1 MDSAFEYFRNVARLG
16 SIRKAAGALNVS
28 ASSISRQIQKL
39 EHFYGAVLIQR
50 HSQGVKLTP
59 EGQIVARFLESQA
72 REMERLNLA
81 IDALKG
87 LQRGHVTIC
96 TVEGMIGGVLPRVL
110 ARFSRQY
117 PGITYDVRVA
127 GTDNVMRDVAEDRC
141 DIGIS
146 FHPKPHENIEVV
158 AVLEQPLLAL
168 VSPAHPL
175 AAQGC
180 LRLQELAGKPVALP
194 DSSFGIR
201 HLIDQVVIRDQVDLT
216 VRLESNSIEMLRQF
230 ALHEMGVVFLP
241 AFACER
247 EIESG
252 ELIAVPTTDGVLSS
266 AKVHICRNDRFR
278 PTQAAQAFIKELAG
292 IRKPIAV
299 VANNATTRTE

>member
-16 SIRKAAGALNVS
+16 SIRKAADVLNVS
-28 ASSISRQIQKL
+28 ASSISRQVRKL

-59 EGQIVARFLESQA
+59 EGRAVAQFLESQT
-72 REMERLNLA
+72 RETERLKLA

-110 ARFSRQY
+110 ALFSRQY
-117 PGITYDVRVA
+117 PGMTYDVRVA
-127 GTDNVMRDVAEDRC
+127 GTDNVMREVAEDRC
-141 DIGIS
+141 DVGIS

-158 AVLEQPLLAL
+158 TVLEQPLLAL
-168 VSPAHPL
+168 VSPSHPL
-175 AAQGC
+175 AAKGS
-180 LRLQELAGKPVALP
+180 LELEELSGEPVALP

-201 HLIDQVVIRDQVDLT
+201 HLIDQVIIRDQLELK

-241 AFACER
+241 PFACKR

-252 ELIAVPTTDGVLSS
+252 QLVAVPTTDGVLSS
-266 AKVHICRNDRFR
+266 AKVHISRNARFQ
-278 PTQAAQAFIKELAG
+278 PTHAAQAFIEILSEIGKQSAS
-292 IRKPIAV
+292 
-299 VANNATTRTE
+299 VAQSTTRRAI

>member
-1 MDSAFEYFRNVARLG
+1 MDVASAYFIEVARQG
-16 SIRKAAGALNVS
+16 SIRKTADLLNVS
-28 ASSISRQIQKL
+28 ASSISRQVQKL
-39 EHFYGAVLIQR
+39 EHAHGVMLIQR

-59 EGQIVARFLESQA
+59 EGEIVAGFLESQV

-87 LQRGHVTIC
+87 LQKGHVTIC
-96 TVEGMIGGVLPRVL
+96 TVEGMIGGLLPRAL
-110 ARFSRQY
+110 ATFSRRY

-127 GTDNVMRDVAEDRC
+127 GTDNVMREVSEDRC

-146 FHPKPHENIEVV
+146 FQPKPRENIEMV

-168 VSPAHPL
+168 ISPAHPL
-175 AAQGC
+175 AARGS
-180 LRLQELAGKPVALP
+180 LQLEDLVGEPVALP

-201 HLIDQVVIRDQVDLT
+201 HLIDQVIIRDQLKLT
-216 VRLESNSIEMLRQF
+216 VRLQSNSIEMLRQF

-247 EIESG
+247 EIASS
-252 ELIAVPTTDGVLSS
+252 ELVAIPTTDGVLSS
-266 AKVHICRNDRFR
+266 AKVHICRNARFQ
-278 PTQAAQAFIKELAG
+278 PTHASQAFIEILAE
-292 IRKPIAV
+292 ICTPIPAV
-299 VANNATTRTE
+299 AIHATTRTR